1 MGKKV
6 VLTVLCFLLLFP
18 AILFGQVPE
27 NIKSAYETID
37 KNDLEALLTFVASDY
52 TEGRETTS
60 RGYDIAAQYMA
71 SIYKFI
77 GLKPGGDTKMK
88 FPKDWWKDP
97 DNIGMRIKRFRTYF
111 QEIPFEK
118 VIGDPVSN
126 MAVKTTGKG
135 FDKEAIFNNNTHYR
149 VQTNRSMNVTTDIV
163 FIGYGKDDGILN
175 DSLL

>member
-60 RGYDIAAQYMA
+60 RGYDIAAQYTA

-88 FPKDWWKDP
+88 LRNFD
-97 DNIGMRIKRFRTYF
+97 ISEFRDFHCGLADYSSRHHL
-111 QEIPFEK
+111 PF
-118 VIGDPVSN
+118 
-126 MAVKTTGKG
+126 
-135 FDKEAIFNNNTHYR
+135 
-149 VQTNRSMNVTTDIV
+149 
-163 FIGYGKDDGILN
+163 GIN
-175 DSLL
+175 CHAG